1 MQHKPLEDNMKH
13 WWDNKDCVPQYTP
26 TEEEKMVM
34 NYIASI
40 QNKLPEDKV
49 NNPSHYTQGGIET
62 IDYLK
67 AKLSKEEFIG
77 FCKGNVFKY
86 LSREA
91 LKNGKEDM
99 KKAQWYLNKMIDA
112 V

>member
-1 MQHKPLEDNMKH
+1 MQHKPLEESMKY
-13 WWDNKDCVPQYTP
+13 WWDNKDNVAQYTP

-40 QNKLPEDKV
+40 QNNLPEDTV
-49 NNPSHYTQGGIET
+49 NRPKHYTQGGIET

>member
-1 MQHKPLEDNMKH
+1 MKH
-13 WWDNKDCVPQYTP
+13 WWDNKDNVPQYTP

-40 QNKLPEDKV
+40 QSKLPEDKV
-49 NNPSHYTQGGIET
+49 NNPNHYTHGGIET

-77 FCKGNVFKY
+77 FCKGNIFKY

-91 LKNGKEDM
+91 YKNGKEDM
-99 KKAQWYLNKMIDA
+99 NKALVYLKWMIEASDA
-112 V
+112 STTT